1 MSFEIINGDYLIRT
15 QYTDSKEVF
24 ERFLTNCRSGNLIS
38 LREDD
43 WEDYYFLIQYRSYLT
58 NDWFGIAIGILDIG
72 IGPSVLP
79 LDEERV
85 LICHNNKATAFD
97 LKTNKQIFDITVGCT
112 SIFFAKQI
120 NSKIVIIGET
130 DVIVLD
136 ANGAILS
143 HYALQDI
150 ITEYRII
157 DNKVTC
163 STMEG
168 KTIDI
173 EF

>member
-15 QYTDSKEVF
+15 QYTDSKEVLDS
-24 ERFLTNCRSGNLIS
+24 FLTNCKSGNLIC

-43 WEDYYFLIQYRSYLT
+43 WEDYYFLIKYRSYLT

-97 LKTNKQIFDITVGCT
+97 LKTNKQVFDITVGCT
-112 SIFFAKQI
+112 SIFFTKQI

-143 HYALQDI
+143 NFALQDI
-150 ITEYRII
+150 ITDYKFLDE
-157 DNKVTC
+157 KVVC
-163 STMEG
+163 LTMEG
-168 KTIDI
+168 EKIDVN
-173 EF
+173 F